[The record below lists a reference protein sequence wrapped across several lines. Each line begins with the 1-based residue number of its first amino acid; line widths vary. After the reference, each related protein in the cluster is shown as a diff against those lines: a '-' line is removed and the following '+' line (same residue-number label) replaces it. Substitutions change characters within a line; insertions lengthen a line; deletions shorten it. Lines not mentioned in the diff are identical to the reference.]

1 MQSNRDQKVLSQ
13 AVLEALPA
21 QRNPNSYTP
30 LLPGV
35 VGNLGQVGVFGG
47 TFTVHGSAISSTSLA
62 VDGFETNSMAANG
75 AGFIYY
81 LNMASIQESSV
92 TISGESAE
100 LQKSGVRNN
109 IVPKTGG
116 NKFSGFLFVGGGNH
130 STQADN
136 LTDSLKASGLTA
148 VNSLDKLFD
157 VNPAWGGPIIR
168 DKLWFY
174 NAFRYNTETDFLAGL
189 YYNARRQPGPT
200 PLTRPG
206 RATTACG
213 IAVPTSA

>member
-1 MQSNRDQKVLSQ
+1 
-13 AVLEALPA
+13 
-21 QRNPNSYTP
+21 
-30 LLPGV
+30 
-35 VGNLGQVGVFGG
+35 
-47 TFTVHGSAISSTSLA
+47 
-62 VDGFETNSMAANG
+62 MAANG

-136 LTDSLKASGLTA
+136 LTDSLKSQRPDRGQLARHALRHQSGLGRPDHQRQA
-148 VNSLDKLFD
+148 VVLQCVSLQHR
-157 VNPAWGGPIIR
+157 NRPAGRPLLQR
-168 DKLWFY
+168 DADGVDLH
-174 NAFRYNTETDFLAGL
+174 A
-189 YYNARRQPGPT
+189 
-200 PLTRPG
+200 
-206 RATTACG
+206 
-213 IAVPTSA
+213 